1 MTESKISRPT
11 AKDGRPRGARGLKT
25 CKTCTSCRQRKVKCD
40 GTRPHCNDCQLN
52 GVTCVYPRD
61 ARRELRPSRSR
72 IQSLEDTISVM
83 LEHMK
88 ASGLEFPV
96 QASIGGGEGQQYS
109 ESQAGPS
116 PAHSTAAATSGSVS
130 SASLFSVPHQEHRN
144 PIQLTPVSNPPD
156 PSVCQTPFDFDGT
169 RHRIQPPDEE
179 DEEEELNEQ
188 NTMMQSP
195 PGRAVGR
202 VPVTAP
208 AESREQED
216 TKNSSASLSNCL
228 SPCEARVAGVF
239 HENGCVSSVHGLAGI
254 MNPTDRERHTE
265 NISKLMRR
273 GEGAIAE
280 SKARLISNAA
290 LQKQRE
296 TQIFR
301 QPSDHMDLD
310 GCNPELAKH
319 LLDLHF
325 NRQHFAYL
333 VTYRP
338 AMMDSLANGGG
349 VWANKLLLNAIYY
362 SSSMY
367 SDRECLRSDGPNDV
381 QSPGSRFYTRFR
393 QLLVDEIQRP
403 SIASA
408 MALLLT
414 SATLVSQGH
423 SSAGWGLSGT
433 AYRMILDLGCHMMLA
448 PDYQSVT
455 GLSNGRRLRR
465 DLELEMRKRLYWG
478 AYATDA
484 TQALYLGRP
493 CMFASVE
500 ARVPLQPLDTFEE
513 LEDWQPY
520 EDPCFPNPNQPAYAP
535 QPAYGVSTFMA
546 LARLLQISTK
556 ITDLYGIQSIKLSNE
571 VLIDRKRSIE
581 WELENWKATLPSHL
595 QFNPDNRATPPPHQV
610 TPQ

>member
-1 MTESKISRPT
+1 MARPIPLEF
-11 AKDGRPRGARGLKT
+11 A
-25 CKTCTSCRQRKVKCD
+25 
-40 GTRPHCNDCQLN
+40 LN

-88 ASGLEFPV
+88 ASGLDFPH
-96 QASIGGGEGQQYS
+96 QASIGEGDSQQYP
-109 ESQAGPS
+109 ESHAGPS
-116 PAHSTAAATSGSVS
+116 PADSTAAATAGSVS
-130 SASLFSVPHQEHRN
+130 ATSLFSVPHQELRH
-144 PIQLTPVSNPPD
+144 PVQLTP
-156 PSVCQTPFDFDGT
+156 
-169 RHRIQPPDEE
+169 
-179 DEEEELNEQ
+179 
-188 NTMMQSP
+188 
-195 PGRAVGR
+195 
-202 VPVTAP
+202 
-208 AESREQED
+208 
-216 TKNSSASLSNCL
+216 
-228 SPCEARVAGVF
+228 
-239 HENGCVSSVHGLAGI
+239 NGCVSSVHGLAGI
-254 MNPTDRERHTE
+254 MNPTDRKRHTE

-367 SDRECLRSDGPNDV
+367 SDRECLRSDGPHDI

-423 SSAGWGLSGT
+423 SSAGWGC
-433 AYRMILDLGCHMMLA
+433 LGRH
-448 PDYQSVT
+448 YQSVT

-571 VLIDRKRSIE
+571 VLVDRKRSIE

-595 QFNPDNRATPPPHQV
+595 RFNPDNRATPPPHQV